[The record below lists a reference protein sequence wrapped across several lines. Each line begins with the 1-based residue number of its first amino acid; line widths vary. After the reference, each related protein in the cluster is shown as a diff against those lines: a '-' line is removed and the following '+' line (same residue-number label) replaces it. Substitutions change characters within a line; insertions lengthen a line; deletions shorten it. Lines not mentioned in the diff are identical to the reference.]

1 LNVVAHG
8 ASRSIMSAIA
18 LKIPLFQRLEAFAIQ
33 HPSVISKLLGQ
44 AAARLTAFD
53 WQNGSS
59 VVR

>member
-1 LNVVAHG
+1 
-8 ASRSIMSAIA
+8 MSAIA